1 MAHFF
6 RGISRYLSGIFHK
19 KFSDEVDFSPGDRRG
34 SSNRNGSSIRS
45 NGRTTNEDSSIVN
58 EGIVDF
64 ISVDPSVIDIKLKWE
79 KCRLS
84 LVSTS
89 TGYSLHF
96 YSPPKSVKSKAELL
110 CSSIVEARETTVLE
124 MPDQDYTFVLK
135 AETGLEYVIEASSAS
150 ELKDWLNIIH
160 ACMQCNNSE
169 NIDLNNVGLTE
180 SNIRNGSIYRRHL
193 NSISSAN
200 GETTNT
206 NNNSTNGHTS
216 SPNNSQPSSP
226 LTGANDISLFLSQYP
241 WFHGLLSRADAAEYV
256 LREGSLG
263 HGIFLVR
270 QSETR
275 KGEYV
280 LTFNFHGRAKHLR
293 LTINGEGQCRVQHL
307 WFRNVFDMLD
317 HFRVHSIPLELGGT
331 ADVTL
336 TDFVIYQPY
345 TPPSPTHN
353 STNLS
358 DLQNQHHLHNHHNH
372 NNNSTQFSH
381 QQSQSLNN
389 TASVP
394 NGNNNNNNTS
404 NSQPNQNSRSS
415 TPNSNFEPSSSS
427 PESRHNYL
435 RERVPSIP
443 EIQEVI
449 TYGGSVR
456 LRTVSLE
463 NLNQL
468 QSQHLASVNGTTRAV
483 DNTYSFI

>member
-19 KFSDEVDFSPGDRRG
+19 KFSDEVDFSSERRE
-34 SSNRNGSSIRS
+34 STNRNGNSIR
-45 NGRTTNEDSSIVN
+45 NNRTVNEDSSIVN
-58 EGIVDF
+58 EGVVDF
-64 ISVDPSVIDIKLKWE
+64 ISVDPSMIDIKLKWE

-84 LVSTS
+84 LISTS
-89 TGYSLHF
+89 AGYNLQF
-96 YSPPKSVKSKAELL
+96 YSPPKSVKPKCELL
-110 CSSIVEARETTVLE
+110 CSSIIEARETTVLE

-135 AETGLEYVIEASSAS
+135 AESGLEYVIEASSAS

-169 NIDLNNVGLTE
+169 NIDLNNIELSET
-180 SNIRNGSIYRRHL
+180 NIRNGSLHRRRL
-193 NSISSAN
+193 NSVSNTN
-200 GETTNT
+200 GE
-206 NNNSTNGHTS
+206 NNTNGHAS
-216 SPNNSQPSSP
+216 SPNASQPGTP
-226 LTGANDISLFLSQYP
+226 LTGGNDISLFLSQYP
-241 WFHGLLSRADAAEYV
+241 WYHGLLTRTDAAEYV

-345 TPPSPTHN
+345 SPPSSTHD
-353 STNLS
+353 STNLT
-358 DLQNQHHLHNHHNH
+358 DLHNHHHINH
-372 NNNSTQFSH
+372 QNSSHPHQPSQSHNITNNSNPL
-381 QQSQSLNN
+381 QQQ
-389 TASVP
+389 
-394 NGNNNNNNTS
+394 
-404 NSQPNQNSRSS
+404 SRSS

-427 PESRHNYL
+427 PDSRHNYL

-468 QSQHLASVNGTTRAV
+468 QSQHLASVNGTTRAI